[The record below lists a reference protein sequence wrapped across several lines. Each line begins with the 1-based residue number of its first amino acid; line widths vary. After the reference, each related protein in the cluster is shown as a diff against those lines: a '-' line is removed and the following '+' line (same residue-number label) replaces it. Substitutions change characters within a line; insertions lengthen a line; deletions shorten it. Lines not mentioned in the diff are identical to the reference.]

1 MPYPFPQQYKCS
13 ADRSPL
19 GPIASPRGKARKAA
33 ITSPRCDT
41 KQQHQLANSVS
52 RLEVRLAASEAKLA
66 ASDLAKNTTEAEL
79 RDARAQLDSL
89 QATHSTEL
97 RKVRRE
103 LMRMMLMR
111 SMDDEQMELLLREHR
126 PKLDAQIDE
135 LMDKMYGEDGTGG
148 QLPVLAKE
156 VLLNGGTLPNQQL
169 CRLA

>member
-1 MPYPFPQQYKCS
+1 M
-13 ADRSPL
+13 
-19 GPIASPRGKARKAA
+19 
-33 ITSPRCDT
+33 
-41 KQQHQLANSVS
+41 
-52 RLEVRLAASEAKLA
+52 RLAASEAKLA